1 MVLSQAIAQEICV
14 MEAELCS
21 AFSDSTRI
29 LILYALDERPRS
41 VGDLAAELNSPQPT
55 VSRHLKVLR
64 ERGLVASDR
73 QGTTVFYRLTDRRL
87 LQALDLLRAVMRDR
101 LVHRANLVADAES

>member
-1 MVLSQAIAQEICV
+1 

-29 LILYALDERPRS
+29 LILYALEAGPRN
-41 VGDLAAELNSPQPT
+41 VGELAGELNSPQPT

-64 ERGLVASDR
+64 ERGLVLSER
-73 QGTTVFYRLTDRRL
+73 QGTTVFYRLADRRL

-101 LVHRANLVADAES
+101 LVHRANLVADADSSV

>member
-1 MVLSQAIAQEICV
+1 